1 MSLKSTLKN
10 LVDKIFEN
18 WDVKLI
24 SFLIALGLWF
34 YIKSLNANEYEIYI
48 PVYYAN
54 MPSNYVIVNSND
66 LPKYVLLKVN
76 SVRKNSFDITKIKN
90 EDIIA
95 IVDLSKGSKDGK
107 YKITLSKP
115 LPSNS
120 VSYSLVPSEIFI
132 DLDTITNTIIKVIPN
147 NENYISIPSSVI
159 VYFPSRM
166 SNQIKDVYV
175 SAQSNNKGLTEIQL
189 PSNDFIKYEPS
200 KIYLSNTNN

>member
-34 YIKSLNANEYEIYI
+34 YIKSLNTNEYEIYI

-189 PSNDFIKYEPS
+189 PSNNFIKYEPS